1 MRYFATRKLFYNT
14 GAPGAIL
21 ILNKE
26 KSEERKK
33 KVLFIN
39 ASKEYEQHPEL
50 RKLNRLEDEHIKK
63 IAQAYN
69 EFKETEGFSRIVT
82 LDEIKENDF
91 NLNVTLYV
99 FPKEEV
105 EEIDVAK
112 EWEELR
118 AIEREIASVE
128 DKIEEYL
135 VELGVDGLSK
145 G

>member
-1 MRYFATRKLFYNT
+1 MLASAKENGRVGVVIDNGCLFRGGKEKAIRAGILKDDLIECVILLLEKLFYNT

-63 IAQAYN
+63 IAQAYK
-69 EFKETEGFSRIVT
+69 EFKETEGFLRIGK
-82 LDEIKENDF
+82 L
-91 NLNVTLYV
+91 
-99 FPKEEV
+99 
-105 EEIDVAK
+105 
-112 EWEELR
+112 
-118 AIEREIASVE
+118 
-128 DKIEEYL
+128 
-135 VELGVDGLSK
+135 LS
-145 G
+145 

>member
-1 MRYFATRKLFYNT
+1 M
-14 GAPGAIL
+14 

-63 IAQAYN
+63 IAQTYK

-105 EEIDVAK
+105 EEIDVAR

-118 AIEREIASVE
+118 AVEEEIKTVEKQIE
-128 DKIEEYL
+128 DYL
-135 VELGVDGLSK
+135 VKLK
-145 G
+145 F